1 MENVWQ
7 FMRDNWLSN
16 RIFKSYEDIV
26 ALCCQAWNN
35 LIDQPWKIM
44 SLGCANGRRSMT
56 VGISNLESVVVGMAV
71 NVSKVEGAFVGNL
84 SRTGNLSVNRIIDP
98 IIVVLLNQEFML
110 FYF

>member
-1 MENVWQ
+1 MSVGFIAVVGMEFLYFGILEGNPLYRLAVD
-7 FMRDNWLSN
+7 FSTHLNAD
-16 RIFKSYEDIV
+16 
-26 ALCCQAWNN
+26 
-35 LIDQPWKIM
+35 
-44 SLGCANGRRSMT
+44 
-56 VGISNLESVVVGMAV
+56 ISNLESVVVGMAV